1 MKVVFINILL
11 VCILSV
17 ITGIVRGQ
25 SPGSEETLIGFF
37 AIAPGGTTAS
47 VSESLYIG
55 PGTYEIE
62 GTWEIYSKNVV
73 IDPAAVISGN
83 GTIRLFNPSVAGG
96 AASPTFID
104 GNGSNNP
111 IEVNLVHNNAQG
123 ILLSNID
130 FPTDLVNAGFSNN
143 SGSATTYIGRDLSLA
158 VDGSDIT
165 LGIDVTG
172 DLVFDPD
179 ATISNYRPERMIITN
194 NSILSHVV
202 KEGADAGFVFPV
214 GIEDGDYTPAQI
226 IGSGTIYVSVQDY
239 SASTSDETL
248 LQGGPERTWHV
259 YGETPGTALLAF
271 QHNISTDQPLFD
283 SNDPHFVTQFN
294 GTSWSATTE
303 ESALPGTL
311 TTGAIIADASLKDR
325 NAVSLPSSSGDNS
338 SYFTKT
344 NTKALPVELISFH
357 VTEQEGGA
365 VFLEWRTANE
375 VNSSYFDIERSTDAR
390 AWVSIGQIRSAGESS
405 IEQAYYF
412 NDADPADGTNYYRLK
427 MVDLDMS
434 ISYSHM
440 QSINFGNF
448 QARFLYPNPA
458 TDRIKI
464 NKSAGLQN
472 VKILSLQGRTVKE
485 VTITNNQYDLS
496 LNDVPA
502 GIYLL
507 EASYSTGEINV
518 WKFTKL

>member
-47 VSESLYIG
+47 VGESLYIG

-73 IDPAAVISGN
+73 IDPAAIITGSG
-83 GTIRLFNPSVAGG
+83 TVQFFNPSVAGG
-96 AASPTFID
+96 AASPTMID
-104 GNGSNNP
+104 GNGSSNA
-111 IEVNLVHNNAQG
+111 IEVNLVHNNPQG
-123 ILLSNID
+123 MLISNID
-130 FPTDLVNAGFSNN
+130 FPADLIGAGFTNN
-143 SGSATTYIGRDLSLA
+143 TSSSTVYIGKDLSLA

-165 LGIDVTG
+165 LGTVVTG
-172 DLVFDPD
+172 NLLFDPD

-202 KEGADAGFVFPV
+202 KEGADEGFVFPV
-214 GIEDGDYTPAQI
+214 GIADGDYTPAQLT
-226 IGSGTIYVSVQDY
+226 GSGTIYVSVQDY
-239 SASTSDETL
+239 SASISDETL

-259 YGETPGTALLAF
+259 YGETAGTALLAF
-271 QHNISTDQPLFD
+271 QHNISTDLPLFD
-283 SNDPHFVTQFN
+283 ANEPHFVTQFN
-294 GTSWSATTE
+294 GTAWSATTE

-311 TTGAIIADASLKDR
+311 TTGAIIADASLKDW
-325 NAVSLPSSSGDNS
+325 NAVSLPSLSGDNS

-344 NTKALPVELISFH
+344 NTKALPVELITFH
-357 VTEQEGGA
+357 VSKKEEA
-365 VFLEWRTANE
+365 LFLEWRTANE
-375 VNSSYFDIERSTDAR
+375 VNSSYFDIERSTDAK
-390 AWVSIGQIRSAGESS
+390 AWISIGQIRSAGESS
-405 IEQAYYF
+405 IERAYYF

-434 ISYSHM
+434 ISYSHI

-458 TDRIKI
+458 TDRIRI

-485 VTITNNQYDLS
+485 VTITNNQHDLS